1 MKANKLFL
9 LASLLLSGSMIPITA
24 QNKKEKKQQREQA
37 VREAVDAK
45 AYKINVDRVMPMKG
59 GSKHLTSDYSLEIRN
74 DSVYSYL
81 PYFGVAYNVPYG
93 GGKGLNFSAPL
104 SEYTS
109 TYSKKGNAKITLKV
123 RNEEDNYL
131 YNITIYPNGSSNIQV
146 TPTNRQS
153 ISFSGE
159 MDLKKKERTI
169 NKKGE
174 VSKLKQPIELYDQ
187 VILVLLPSLNYS
199 YYLLISLTG

>member
-1 MKANKLFL
+1 MH
-9 LASLLLSGSMIPITA
+9 I
-24 QNKKEKKQQREQA
+24 
-37 VREAVDAK
+37 
-45 AYKINVDRVMPMKG
+45 
-59 GSKHLTSDYSLEIRN
+59 LTSPTAALANVFSASVTSMKPSERHDYSLEIRN

-159 MDLKKKERTI
+159 MDLKKKE
-169 NKKGE
+169 
-174 VSKLKQPIELYDQ
+174 
-187 VILVLLPSLNYS
+187 
-199 YYLLISLTG
+199 

>member
-1 MKANKLFL
+1 MHGALNDILGTVFQKDNVRRQDLMEIVGTRLDSIYQILNTRMPGKVAGDSDGDGIRN
-9 LASLLLSGSMIPITA
+9 GSYQDA
-24 QNKKEKKQQREQA
+24 QKKKEKKQQREQA

-159 MDLKKKERTI
+159 MDLKKKE
-169 NKKGE
+169 
-174 VSKLKQPIELYDQ
+174 
-187 VILVLLPSLNYS
+187 
-199 YYLLISLTG
+199 